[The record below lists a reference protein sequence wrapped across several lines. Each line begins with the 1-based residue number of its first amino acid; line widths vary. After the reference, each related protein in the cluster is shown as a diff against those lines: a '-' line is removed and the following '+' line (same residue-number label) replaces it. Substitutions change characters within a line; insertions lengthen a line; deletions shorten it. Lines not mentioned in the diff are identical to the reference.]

1 MTGAVVPAGA
11 DCVIM
16 QEQTEPVGDGEI
28 RFVGDHSPDNICRR
42 GRDRKAGDII
52 LKSGTVIKPSHIAL
66 LALAG
71 CVMPVVSK
79 RPRVGV
85 IATGDELVD
94 PSQVPGAAQIR
105 NTNAFQLTAQV
116 RSVGS
121 SVTNYGIARD
131 AAEDISRILCKALGE
146 NDVALT
152 AGGVCVGEFDL
163 VRKVMKGNGVE
174 LVFEK
179 VGVKPGRPMAF
190 GIRRQAFCFALPGN
204 PVSAFVMFE
213 LMVRPFLYKMMGHT
227 YRPATSRA
235 RLQGAIIRE
244 KGDGDTWVPVVFA
257 EPATVAEVG
266 YQGPQDINA
275 LCAADGLV
283 CLPAGITELQGGAD
297 VIVRHI

>member
-1 MTGAVVPAGA
+1 V
-11 DCVIM
+11 
-16 QEQTEPVGDGEI
+16 
-28 RFVGDHSPDNICRR
+28 
-42 GRDRKAGDII
+42 
-52 LKSGTVIKPSHIAL
+52 
-66 LALAG
+66 
-71 CVMPVVSK
+71 PVVSK

-94 PSQVPGAAQIR
+94 PWQVPGAAQIR
-105 NTNAFQLTAQV
+105 NTNAFQLGAQA
-116 RSVGS
+116 RRVGT

-163 VRKVMKGNGVE
+163 VRKVMRENGVE
-174 LVFEK
+174 LLFEK
-179 VGVKPGRPMAF
+179 VGAKPGRPMAF

-204 PVSAFVMFE
+204 PVSGFVMFE

-235 RLQGAIIRE
+235 RLQEAIIRE
-244 KGDGDTWVPVVFA
+244 KGDRDTWVPVVFA

-266 YQGPQDINA
+266 YQGPQGINA

-283 CLPAGITELQGGAD
+283 CLPVGVGELQAGTD